1 MDTINEL
8 TDGMLTRFSEL
19 LDSLKDHFAEDT
31 SSETEKIPIDESVLK
46 EQLDKLTA
54 ACDDLDMDAM
64 EEVEMVLKQYSYPED
79 QKDLM
84 DKLYNAIENIDVDT
98 VTQIVADLVG

>member
-1 MDTINEL
+1 MAHIAGSWENVHLYCGCHD
-8 TDGMLTRFSEL
+8 
-19 LDSLKDHFAEDT
+19 
-31 SSETEKIPIDESVLK
+31 
-46 EQLDKLTA
+46 
-54 ACDDLDMDAM
+54 
-64 EEVEMVLKQYSYPED
+64 EEVEMVLKHYSYPED